1 MAEVKYIIFGLGEQ
15 KYGIKLSRINGIEQ
29 TYSIVP
35 VPKGADY
42 IKGIIH
48 LRKEVVPVYN
58 LKERFKLYEGLEG
71 NNRQLLV
78 TETQGIKLGIEVDEV
93 VGIVAIPEE
102 DIKQIPNVACNENND
117 YLENIIK
124 VNIADVS
131 GIVLSVNIDDLM
143 SESELSKVK
152 DVIEQTEQSA

>member
-1 MAEVKYIIFGLGEQ
+1 M
-15 KYGIKLSRINGIEQ
+15 
-29 TYSIVP
+29 
-35 VPKGADY
+35 
-42 IKGIIH
+42 
-48 LRKEVVPVYN
+48 
-58 LKERFKLYEGLEG
+58 EG